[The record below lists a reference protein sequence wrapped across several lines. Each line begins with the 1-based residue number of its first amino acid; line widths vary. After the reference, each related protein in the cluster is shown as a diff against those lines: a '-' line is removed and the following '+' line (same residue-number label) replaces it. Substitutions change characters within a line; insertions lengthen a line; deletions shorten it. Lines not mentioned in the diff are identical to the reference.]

1 MINNFLDVVK
11 FIPNKKIYLYLFL
24 SALMTTITAFIIIP
38 SLEYYNE
45 HSRFFSQIFEILS
58 YFGPFI
64 IIFFYCSIFCMYLFL
79 FYQYEKQ
86 RYTAF
91 RIYKLS
97 KEIQL
102 IAKANFDKKIIEI
115 DENELGQ
122 LAESINTI
130 IIQAQKAI
138 EEERRAKEIKNDLVT
153 NVAHD
158 LRSPLTSIIGYLNL
172 INNDHYRDEIELRY
186 FTQIVQSKAERLH
199 HLINDLFEY
208 TYVQNKEILITK
220 DPINIEEMV
229 NQIAVQYRIQLKE
242 AGMQLRQ
249 FTTTENPI
257 IRGDGNKLAR
267 VFENLIQNA
276 IRYGKEGKYL
286 DIRIMEQEETIE
298 IAISN
303 YGKPIPSVDLPHI
316 FDRFYRVEKSR
327 SEYTG
332 GAGLGLAIAK
342 SIVELHDGEIKVE
355 SSAGKTTF
363 IVSLLKEKQ
372 DTKLIFS
379 AL

>member
-1 MINNFLDVVK
+1 
-11 FIPNKKIYLYLFL
+11 
-24 SALMTTITAFIIIP
+24 MTTITAFIVIP
-38 SLEYYNE
+38 SLEYYDE
-45 HSRFFSQIFEILS
+45 HSRFFSLIFSILS
-58 YFGPFI
+58 YFGPLI
-64 IIFFYCSIFCMYLFL
+64 IIFFYCSIFCAYLFL
-79 FYQYEKQ
+79 FFQYEKQ

-97 KEIQL
+97 EEIQL
-102 IAKANFDKKIIEI
+102 IAKANFDKKVIEI

-122 LAESINTI
+122 LTESINAI
-130 IIQAQKAI
+130 IIQAQKVI
-138 EEERRAKEIKNDLVT
+138 EDERRAKEMKNDLVT

-186 FTQIVQSKAERLH
+186 YIQIVQSKAERLH

-208 TYVQNKEILITK
+208 TYVQNKEILMIK
-220 DPINIEEMV
+220 EPINIEEMI
-229 NQIAVQYRIQLKE
+229 NQLVVQHRIQLQE
-242 AGMQLRQ
+242 AGIQLRQ
-249 FTTTENPI
+249 FTTTEIPI
-257 IRGDGNKLAR
+257 TMGDGNKLAR

-286 DIRIMEQEETIE
+286 DIRIIELEESIE

-303 YGKPIPSVDLPHI
+303 YGQTIPSVDLPHI

-342 SIVELHDGEIKVE
+342 SIVELHGGSIKVD

-363 IVSLLKEKQ
+363 LVTLLKK
-372 DTKLIFS
+372 
-379 AL
+379 